1 MPLISSDHSP
11 LVIRLKPKAKGGNFF
26 KYEAFWLEHEE
37 CSTIVHQGWTSRIVS
52 PPQDSWELFLDKCK
66 NCKKSLSS
74 WHSKTFKRAD
84 VEIANLKCQSSVL
97 QDRPNH
103 MVQWEEVMKTKKQI
117 TQLWKQE
124 ELYWSQR
131 ARVKWLNW
139 GDRNTKCFHASTIQ
153 RRDRNKLSRIK
164 DDNGQWVEGQTQI
177 TQVVLDHYSKV
188 FQSESATSNYS
199 SLTNLPGLFLK
210 I

>member
-1 MPLISSDHSP
+1 L
-11 LVIRLKPKAKGGNFF
+11 
-26 KYEAFWLEHEE
+26 
-37 CSTIVHQGWTSRIVS
+37 
-52 PPQDSWELFLDKCK
+52 
-66 NCKKSLSS
+66 
-74 WHSKTFKRAD
+74 
-84 VEIANLKCQSSVL
+84 SVL

-131 ARVKWLNW
+131 ARVKWLNL
-139 GDRNTKCFHASTIQ
+139 GDRNTKFFYASTIQ

-164 DDNGQWVEGQTQI
+164 DDNGSGWKVRPRLLKLCWI
-177 TQVVLDHYSKV
+177 TIVRC
-188 FQSESATSNYS
+188 F
-199 SLTNLPGLFLK
+199 SLSPPPPTIAVYLTFPGLFQK

>member
-1 MPLISSDHSP
+1 
-11 LVIRLKPKAKGGNFF
+11 
-26 KYEAFWLEHEE
+26 
-37 CSTIVHQGWTSRIVS
+37 
-52 PPQDSWELFLDKCK
+52 
-66 NCKKSLSS
+66 
-74 WHSKTFKRAD
+74 
-84 VEIANLKCQSSVL
+84 
-97 QDRPNH
+97 

-124 ELYWSQR
+124 ELYWGQR

-139 GDRNTKCFHASTIQ
+139 GDRNTKFFHASTIQ

-177 TQVVLDHYSKV
+177 THAVLDHYSK
-188 FQSESATSNYS
+188 
-199 SLTNLPGLFLK
+199 SLSLPPPIIAVYLTCPGLFQK